1 MTTKPLRLWWGD
13 IAPQHSPVLITHR
26 PSDPLPDRA
35 VSCRKRLEVSGFLVK
50 LGESTQQMLVQ
61 NSKVLQNINEIGAT
75 LAILSDTGR
84 AGAALA
90 LNY

>member
-35 VSCRKRLEVSGFLVK
+35 VSCRK
-50 LGESTQQMLVQ
+50 QMLVQ

-84 AGAALA
+84 AGGALA
-90 LNY
+90 LKY

>member
-35 VSCRKRLEVSGFLVK
+35 VSCRKRLEVSTFFGQTW
-50 LGESTQQMLVQ
+50 GESSQQ
-61 NSKVLQNINEIGAT
+61 NSKVLQNVNEIGDKG
-75 LAILSDTGR
+75 S
-84 AGAALA
+84 AGGVLA
-90 LNY
+90 LKYMK